1 MHEIE
6 IVTRMTN
13 DFICDSHGMI
23 VTEYCKRQS
32 TWETYCTT
40 VPYEPSHSFIEELVP
55 ESMMKEIE
63 NDAKKD
69 QKEINDLQTAIDMI
83 TKGAAYWNALLTKG
97 SSLISFQEQ
106 AAITQIINMATTGNI
121 PSSRSGK
128 LPSKTVSIVKAALAA
143 EDRIISEGISV

>member
-1 MHEIE
+1 
-6 IVTRMTN
+6 
-13 DFICDSHGMI
+13 
-23 VTEYCKRQS
+23 
-32 TWETYCTT
+32 
-40 VPYEPSHSFIEELVP
+40 
-55 ESMMKEIE
+55 MKEIE